1 MTNKLQF
8 ARNLQIFTITKIAS
22 APRCYC
28 FCLRIR
34 ITSQEKNIDFAN
46 LSFSPFFKCPTTFPN
61 FRLQTAYLST
71 RLFVSYAS
79 WLSPISE
86 VLYIRSDV
94 DNASFWLSRWWRE
107 NAKKSI
113 REWEMYEMLL
123 LKKSSNFTLPTFLSC
138 NTFSF

>member
-34 ITSQEKNIDFAN
+34 ITSQEKIIDFAN

-113 REWEMYEMLL
+113 REWENVRNVTAE
-123 LKKSSNFTLPTFLSC
+123 KKQQFHIADFFKL
-138 NTFSF
+138 